1 MPDASTAGA
10 IVAGVLVAVGAL
22 AATSE
27 PVAPSAVPG
36 LLARVFRSEAALAAA
51 ALPGA
56 DWRLLTGLELAAAA
70 AVFACAWVTTGLLVV
85 AAATGLVAAAGV
97 RMALRIRASSNLR
110 SRQDAVLESV
120 RMLRGLLESGGV
132 GVQQALAVLAD
143 RGPLRLRSEFAM
155 IVAAGASGRQPQAWK
170 AARAK
175 IADPLFDML
184 CAAIFVQRP
193 AGGALAPL
201 FADLEESVASIHE
214 VTREAEALQ
223 VQARSAAALVV
234 VLPLAFLFVLSVLK
248 SPYLDAYHTPTG
260 SAFLATMLAV
270 IGASYTW
277 VLRWLRLPTEP
288 RLEVADA

>member
-1 MPDASTAGA
+1 MADASTAGA
-10 IVAGVLVAVGAL
+10 IIAGALIALAAL
-22 AATSE
+22 AATSA
-27 PVAPSAVPG
+27 PVAPPSLPRFAER
-36 LLARVFRSEAALAAA
+36 LLSSEAALAAA

-56 DWRLLTGLELAAAA
+56 DWRLLIGLELSAA
-70 AVFACAWVTTGLLVV
+70 AVVFAGAWVITGLLVV

-97 RMALRIRASSNLR
+97 RMTLRIRASR
-110 SRQDAVLESV
+110 SRRLRQDAVLEAV

-143 RGPLRLRSEFAM
+143 RGPVRLRAEFAM

-170 AARAK
+170 AARARVS
-175 IADPLFDML
+175 DPLFDML

-201 FADLEESVASIHE
+201 FADLEESVAGIHE

-234 VLPLAFLFVLSVLK
+234 VLPLAFLFVLAVLR

-260 SAFLATMLAV
+260 SAFLAAMLAV

-277 VLRWLRLPTEP
+277 VLRWLRLPVEP
-288 RLEVADA
+288 RLEVADG